1 MRTLPVTIIRTMSMM
16 RFGTFFP
23 ELAARETRT
32 AIIYAREDGEPGVL
46 PAVTV
51 TAPFWAVLTLPCVTA
66 TVMPVSNVGAPSV
79 TVPLAEVI
87 AGCRVAV
94 PPAGTITVSGFGSH
108 VVAGLFEVV
117 PEMTN
122 RVTLYLG
129 SVTVAFQACP
139 AEGTMLV
146 GVVEDNV

>member
-1 MRTLPVTIIRTMSMM
+1 M
-16 RFGTFFP
+16 
-23 ELAARETRT
+23 
-32 AIIYAREDGEPGVL
+32 L

-51 TAPFWAVLTLPCVTA
+51 TAPFWAVLTLPCLTA
-66 TVMPVSNVGAPSV
+66 TVMPVSKVGAPSV

-108 VVAGLFEVV
+108 VVAGLLAVV

-129 SVTVAFQACP
+129 TVTVAFHACL
-139 AEGTMLV
+139 AEDTMLV
-146 GVVEDNV
+146 GVADDNV